1 MIFCLGLNLR
11 EERSKQYFSSALE
24 QEFEQWEVDNDVE
37 NIDRVF
43 SMGPSVSMTQ
53 QQLMLF
59 EEDNTKIAEDREQ
72 EVKSIVK
79 SIVDLNE
86 IFKDLAHLVSNQV
99 SLSKKKIFVDV

>member
-1 MIFCLGLNLR
+1 M
-11 EERSKQYFSSALE
+11 
-24 QEFEQWEVDNDVE
+24 DNDVE

-99 SLSKKKIFVDV
+99 SLSKK

>member
-1 MIFCLGLNLR
+1 M
-11 EERSKQYFSSALE
+11 
-24 QEFEQWEVDNDVE
+24 DNDVE